1 MSVNVQLLL
10 FMLYNRAKTTLSM
23 VVSLL
28 AILMI
33 TNNKHYL
40 AVSQPC
46 NPTQPFP
53 TEPLKCVHSSS
64 LFDIPCHKGGNN
76 CGLLMVKQQIIILS
90 DIWRNAL
97 DDDGEEEEDGFERL
111 NSLWLY
117 SKVKVVLTDKIIIH
131 IVTQHQ

>member
-1 MSVNVQLLL
+1 
-10 FMLYNRAKTTLSM
+10 M
-23 VVSLL
+23 VVSWL

-46 NPTQPFP
+46 NPTQPNPFP
-53 TEPLKCVHSSS
+53 PSEPLKCVHSSS

-97 DDDGEEEEDGFERL
+97 DDDGQEEEEEEERL

>member
-1 MSVNVQLLL
+1 MIEQNNNPFHGGFLAGYTDDNQQQTL
-10 FMLYNRAKTTLSM
+10 FGSFTTM
-23 VVSLL
+23 
-28 AILMI
+28 
-33 TNNKHYL
+33 
-40 AVSQPC
+40 QP
-46 NPTQPFP
+46 NSTQPFP

-90 DIWRNAL
+90 DIWRNA
-97 DDDGEEEEDGFERL
+97 DGQEEEEERL
-111 NSLWLY
+111 NSLCLY